1 MTPLPSTAVAFP
13 RIEPSR
19 AALLVVDVQERLVAA
34 MDPQGFAACERNI
47 LILVELARRLR
58 LPIVQSEQVP
68 SKLGPTV
75 GTLAAAL
82 RAAEATQPLH
92 RLEKQSFAVTD
103 DPAFPALYEGVGR
116 AQWIVVGLE
125 AHICVFQ
132 STRGLRTLGTEVFLP
147 GDATLARVPGN
158 HRVGLELAALC
169 GAVVT
174 STETVAF
181 DALGRAG
188 TDDFRAISRLVR

>member
-1 MTPLPSTAVAFP
+1 MTPLPSAAAAAFP
-13 RIEPSR
+13 RIDPGR
-19 AALLVVDVQERLVAA
+19 ATLLVVDVQERLVVA
-34 MDPQGFAACERNI
+34 MDPPGFAACERNI

-75 GTLAAAL
+75 ATIAAAI
-82 RAAEATQPLH
+82 AASQPVH
-92 RLEKQSFAVTD
+92 RLDKDTFAVTD
-103 DPAFPALYEGVGR
+103 HPEFPALFARVDR
-116 AQWIVVGLE
+116 PQWIVVGLE

-132 STRGLRTLGTEVFLP
+132 TARGLRALGAEVFLP
-147 GDATLARVPGN
+147 ADATLARVPGN
-158 HRVGLELAALC
+158 HRIGLELAARC

>member
-1 MTPLPSTAVAFP
+1 MTPAPAAAAAFP
-13 RIEPSR
+13 RIDPAR
-19 AALLVVDVQERLVAA
+19 ATLLVVDVQERLVAA

-68 SKLGPTV
+68 GKLGPTV
-75 GTLAAAL
+75 GTIAAAI
-82 RAAEATQPLH
+82 AATQPGLPVH
-92 RLEKQSFAVTD
+92 RLEKETFAVTD
-103 DPAFPALYEGVGR
+103 HPEFPALFARVDR
-116 AQWIVVGLE
+116 PQWLVVGLE

-132 STRGLRTLGTEVFLP
+132 TARGLRALDAEVFLP
-147 GDATLARVPGN
+147 ADATLARVPGN
-158 HRVGLELAALC
+158 HRVGLDLAGRC